1 MMSGIERFLKL
12 KNSFFFNIF
21 RFIRFIHT
29 PLKWVSYIIY
39 RLVILIVAKDEK
51 EYNSY
56 VNEST
61 TDSRALQTT
70 IFFILV
76 CFYLVILFY
85 FIGRCF
91 IWL

>member
-1 MMSGIERFLKL
+1 MSRIERFLKL

-29 PLKWVSYIIY
+29 PLKWVSYVVY
-39 RLVILIVAKDEK
+39 RLIIFVVAKDEE
-51 EYNSY
+51 EYNAY

-61 TDSRALQTT
+61 VDSRALQTT
-70 IFFILV
+70 IFAIIV
-76 CFYLVILFY
+76 CMYLVILFY

-91 IWL
+91 I